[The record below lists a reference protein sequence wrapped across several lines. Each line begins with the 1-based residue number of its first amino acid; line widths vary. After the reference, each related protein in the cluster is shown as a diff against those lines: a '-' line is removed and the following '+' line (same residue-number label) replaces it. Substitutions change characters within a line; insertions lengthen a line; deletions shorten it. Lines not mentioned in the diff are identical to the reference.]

1 MASEITGQLKKIKEA
16 IDNLGSIG
24 GSGSGFG
31 VFAIVGANDVET
43 DWQLPDDANM
53 DMAFIGL
60 NPMQVEV
67 TALTLSGVK
76 TIRFTIAPATGDFPN
91 IIYNKI

>member
-1 MASEITGQLKKIKEA
+1 MASEITGQLKKLITAVEN
-16 IDNLGSIG
+16 ISSVG

-31 VFAIVGANDVET
+31 VFEITGANDVLT

-53 DMAFIGL
+53 DMAVVGL

-67 TALTLSGVK
+67 TALTLSGIK

-91 IIYNKI
+91 VIYNKI

>member
-16 IDNLGSIG
+16 IDSLGTLS
-24 GSGSGFG
+24 SGHGFG
-31 VFAIVGANDVET
+31 IFEVIGANDILT

-53 DMAFIGL
+53 DMAFVGL
-60 NPMQVEV
+60 NPMQVDV

-76 TIRFTIAPATGDFPN
+76 TIRFVVAPATGDFPN
-91 IIYNKI
+91 VIYNKI

>member
-16 IDNLGSIG
+16 IDSLGSV
-24 GSGSGFG
+24 SSPGFG
-31 VFAIVGANDVET
+31 IFLVTGANDVET

-53 DMAFIGL
+53 DKAFVAL

-91 IIYNKI
+91 VIYNKI